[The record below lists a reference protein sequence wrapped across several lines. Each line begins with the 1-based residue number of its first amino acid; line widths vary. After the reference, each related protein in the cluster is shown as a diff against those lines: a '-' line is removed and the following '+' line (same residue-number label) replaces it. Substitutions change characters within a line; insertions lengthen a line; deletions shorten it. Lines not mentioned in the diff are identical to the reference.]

1 MHTTPGTRQAPLA
14 MDVMR
19 PAGIFRTPPRSSA
32 HDPLRWL
39 WSADRPALGRVLVA
53 LAGAAALLVL
63 LAAAG

>member
-1 MHTTPGTRQAPLA
+1 

>member
-1 MHTTPGTRQAPLA
+1 MHTTPGTRHAPLA

-32 HDPLRWL
+32 QDPLRWL

-63 LAAAG
+63 LAAAR